1 MTIPSEHSK
10 CKCVLPRE
18 AFAIPVCADTN
29 EAMKRKWNS
38 PLWVGFLCA
47 LAGLVTYP
55 FFVQFRVTRDVPWAN
70 FLLLGLGIVL
80 LLVGLFRAFGRPQ
93 VYRGKIFGSIFTLL
107 GLCAAGFFSYIVF
120 FVLKDLPAS
129 TSAPHIG
136 QRAPEFTLPDQDGH
150 PVALA
155 DLLTTGRASGEP
167 GAALLIFYRGF
178 W

>member
-1 MTIPSEHSK
+1 
-10 CKCVLPRE
+10 
-18 AFAIPVCADTN
+18 
-29 EAMKRKWNS
+29 MKRSWNW
-38 PLWVGFLCA
+38 PIWIGFLCA
-47 LAGLVTYP
+47 VAGFVSYP
-55 FFVQFRVTRDVPWAN
+55 FFVQFPVTRDFPWAN

-107 GLCAAGFFSYIVF
+107 GLGAVGFFSYLVF

-129 TSAPHIG
+129 ASAPHIG
-136 QRAPEFTLPDQDGH
+136 QRAPDFTLPDQNGQQ
-150 PVALA
+150 VALA
-155 DLLTTGRASGEP
+155 DLLTGKRPNGEP